1 MLKYKRAWGVDGLDR
16 EKFLVKTF
24 GCQMNKHD
32 SERIAGMLIQEGYE
46 PARSA
51 EEADIIIFNT
61 CCVRKHAEDRL
72 YGQVGALKSLKRRK
86 LNLIIAVGGCLAQKD
101 GGEIQERAT
110 HVDLVFGTY
119 NLSSLPNLIR
129 RVRGDSAKICE
140 IWKEPK
146 ILPTE
151 LPSLRE
157 HKYFAWI
164 TVTIGCNN
172 FCSYCIVPYVRGR
185 EISRPMQDIYSEVRK
200 LAQEGVIEITL
211 LGQNVNSYGRD
222 LYGKSQFSTLLR
234 ELDKIQGIKRIRF
247 TTSHPRDLS
256 GEIIKAVAECDKV
269 CEHFHLPVQAGSDRI
284 LKLMNRGYTKDRYL
298 EMVQKVRETT
308 PECSITTDI
317 IVGFP
322 GETEE
327 DFQETLDLVEK
338 ARFDQ
343 AFTFIYSPR
352 SGTQAAEIE
361 VQVPQEVKIERFKK
375 LVSLQSQICLEQ
387 NRKLVGKT
395 LEIFVEG
402 PSKKEKNILTG
413 RTRTNKVVNFQ
424 GPRELINKMANV
436 VIAEAHTWYLV
447 GTLTNANA

>member
-1 MLKYKRAWGVDGLDR
+1 MLKYKRARGVDGLDR

-32 SERIAGMLIQEGYE
+32 SERIAGMLVQEGYE
-46 PARSA
+46 PARRV

-72 YGQVGALKSLKRRK
+72 YGQVGALKSLKRK
-86 LNLIIAVGGCLAQKD
+86 KPNLIIAVGGCLAQKD
-101 GGEIQERAT
+101 GREIQERAT
-110 HVDLVFGTY
+110 HVDLVFGTH

-129 RVRGDSAKICE
+129 QVRENSAKICE

-146 ILPTE
+146 ILPTK

-157 HKYFAWI
+157 HRYFTWVTI
-164 TVTIGCNN
+164 TIGCNN

-185 EISRPMQDIYSEVRK
+185 EISRPMQDIHSEVRK

-222 LYGKSQFSTLLR
+222 LYGKGQFSTLLR
-234 ELDKIQGIKRIRF
+234 ELDKIPGIKRIRF

-256 GEIIKAVAECDKV
+256 DEIIKAVAECDKV

-298 EMVQKVRETT
+298 EMVRKIRETI

-317 IVGFP
+317 MVGFP

-352 SGTQAAEIE
+352 PGTPAAEIE
-361 VQVPQEVKIERFKK
+361 VQIPQEVKLERFKK
-375 LVSLQSQICLEQ
+375 LVLLQSQICLEQ
-387 NRKLVGKT
+387 NRKLMGKT

-424 GPRELINKMANV
+424 GPRELINKMVDV
-436 VIAEAHTWYLV
+436 VIVEAHTWYLM
-447 GTLTNANA
+447 GTLTDANA